1 MLEEKLKVN
10 LCPNFSFLQQIVPVT
25 LSYDL
30 TLEEGADIETFS
42 FWKLFKIW
50 MGFEPAT
57 GGLVRLDIDQ
67 PFSLREFVGTWSQKQ
82 ASGLPELRHES
93 TLTEHLKWNI
103 AKLHRFTSVELLS
116 FLLGYKLLDKNLVKV
131 TELEK
136 LFDDLRRDLFE
147 RKKRDFAFSG
157 SSKDALAHAVDLL
170 HLYVKV
176 ILHSGLCMLS
186 LRTLLF

>member
-1 MLEEKLKVN
+1 M
-10 LCPNFSFLQQIVPVT
+10 VPVT

-30 TLEEGADIETFS
+30 TLEELTDIQTFS
-42 FWKLFKIW
+42 FWKVFKIW

-67 PFSLREFVGTWSQKQ
+67 PFSLREFIQTWSQKQ
-82 ASGLPELRHES
+82 NSDLPELRHES

-116 FLLGYKLLDKNLVKV
+116 FLLGYKLLDKNLAKV

-136 LFDDLRRDLFE
+136 LFDELRRDLFE
-147 RKKRDFAFSG
+147 RKKRDFSFSG
-157 SSKDALAHAVDLL
+157 NSKDALAHAFDLL
-170 HLYVKV
+170 HPYVKV
-176 ILHSGLCMLS
+176 ILIH
-186 LRTLLF
+186 LL